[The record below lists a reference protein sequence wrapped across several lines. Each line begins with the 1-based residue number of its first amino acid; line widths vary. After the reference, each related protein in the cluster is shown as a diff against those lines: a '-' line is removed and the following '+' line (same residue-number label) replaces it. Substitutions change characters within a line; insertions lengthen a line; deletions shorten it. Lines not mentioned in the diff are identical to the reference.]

1 MLMSKTRELLKKIES
16 LENANPQID
25 VIEKL
30 KKMNI
35 AIEERTILYEMSND
49 LAVCRKPTSL
59 LKTFDE
65 IYDHPRQRMSKIQE
79 FSNKENILFH
89 LELITATEARFVNDQ
104 QLELTN
110 EAMNILLGDDAVL
123 FSQKKMSKS
132 IISNTDIK
140 EKKLFFEGKLK
151 SEIDFISKT
160 LQQEQFDEMKSRLEE
175 EGLTP
180 GINVLLYGHPG
191 TGKTEIC
198 YQLSRQTGRDIVLV
212 DLSRVKNKF
221 YGESEKE

>member
-1 MLMSKTRELLKKIES
+1 
-16 LENANPQID
+16 
-25 VIEKL
+25 
-30 KKMNI
+30 
-35 AIEERTILYEMSND
+35 
-49 LAVCRKPTSL
+49 
-59 LKTFDE
+59 
-65 IYDHPRQRMSKIQE
+65 
-79 FSNKENILFH
+79 
-89 LELITATEARFVNDQ
+89 
-104 QLELTN
+104 
-110 EAMNILLGDDAVL
+110 
-123 FSQKKMSKS
+123 MSKS